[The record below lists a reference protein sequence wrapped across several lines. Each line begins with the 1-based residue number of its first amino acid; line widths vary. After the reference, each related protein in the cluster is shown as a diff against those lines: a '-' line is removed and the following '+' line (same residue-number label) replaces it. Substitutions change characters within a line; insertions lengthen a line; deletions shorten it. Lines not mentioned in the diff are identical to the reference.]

1 MTEYGDGATSSQL
14 TFLDTDDHDL
24 ILGADTQATD
34 FDFRDFT
41 IPSQSQTQASQS
53 DHLAGSS
60 QVIVSLQSIMMTMW
74 FILFEKVIV
83 RITTFTRFITS
94 QNFIYLQING
104 IAKGRK
110 VLPIN
115 SMAELQFEEEDDESV
130 LPAQELPQHACKYC
144 GIHEPSTVVMCNIC
158 KKWYV

>member
-1 MTEYGDGATSSQL
+1 MTEYGDGGTASSQL

-60 QVIVSLQSIMMTMW
+60 QVMFCFSINNLTMTM
-74 FILFEKVIV
+74 
-83 RITTFTRFITS
+83 
-94 QNFIYLQING
+94 
-104 IAKGRK
+104 
-110 VLPIN
+110 
-115 SMAELQFEEEDDESV
+115 
-130 LPAQELPQHACKYC
+130 
-144 GIHEPSTVVMCNIC
+144 
-158 KKWYV
+158 